1 MKKSIFILTF
11 LLISISLRSQEFI
24 STTTAKNNIDLRKE
38 ASLFSESKNQKILKG
53 SEVTVLD
60 FKNNYWLIK
69 KDTIEGWSPLDFI
82 YKTDKMYDIIKKY
95 KTNLNIKKFGLK
107 DGRKV
112 NLHSVWI
119 GMSKEMLLASYGEP
133 KEKNINIYGKV
144 THEQWLYIRYYI
156 YLEDGIVTA
165 MQDK

>member
-1 MKKSIFILTF
+1 MKKSVFILTF
-11 LLISISLRSQEFI
+11 LLISISLHSQKFI

-38 ASLFSESKNQKILKG
+38 ASLFSNSKNQKILKG
-53 SEVTVLD
+53 SVVTVLD

-69 KDTIEGWSPLDFI
+69 KDTLEGWSPLDFI
-82 YKTDKMYDIIKKY
+82 YKTDKMYKIINKY
-95 KTNLNIKKFGLK
+95 QTNVNIKKFGLK
-107 DGRKV
+107 DGSKV
-112 NLHSVWI
+112 NSQSVWI

-133 KEKNINIYGKV
+133 KEKNINFYGKAR
-144 THEQWLYIRYYI
+144 HEQWLYIGYYI